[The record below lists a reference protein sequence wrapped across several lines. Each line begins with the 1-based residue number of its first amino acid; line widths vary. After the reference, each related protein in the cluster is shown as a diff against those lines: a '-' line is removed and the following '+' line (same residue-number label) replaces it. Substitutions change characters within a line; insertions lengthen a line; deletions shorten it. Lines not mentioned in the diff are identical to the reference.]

1 MDIPALELPP
11 PRILIVED
19 EPAIARLLHAM
30 LEAEGY
36 ATLVEH
42 TGEDG
47 IDHALRE
54 MPELIILDLMLPGM
68 DGFEVVKRL
77 RSNARTA
84 HIPVL
89 ILSARHDANDKVRA
103 LNSQANDYLTKP
115 FNSDELLA
123 RIRTQLRQVRESLL
137 SPLTGLPSG
146 LRIEHAI
153 AQTLNSTEPWS
164 ILYLDLDH
172 FKAYNDVYGPLQGN
186 DLIRLLGRVSTEVV
200 RETGNV
206 NDFVGHIGGDD
217 FIVITT
223 PERTQSICQQIVSQW
238 DRESIAYY
246 SPEDAQRGT
255 LIAEDRQRQP
265 QVYPLVGVSIGV
277 VTNLHRPITTMEAFS
292 RTAAEAKARA
302 KAISGSGYFVD
313 QRGTGTSASA
323 PDPSSSTVTFS

>member
-11 PRILIVED
+11 PRILVVED

-47 IDHALRE
+47 IESALRE

-89 ILSARHDANDKVRA
+89 ILSARHDTNDKVRA

-153 AQTLNSTEPWS
+153 AQTFK
-164 ILYLDLDH
+164 LDRAVVNPLPRS
-172 FKAYNDVYGPLQGN
+172 GPLQGLQRCLRSLAGQRS
-186 DLIRLLGRVSTEVV
+186 DPAVGARIHRGR
-200 RETGNV
+200 
-206 NDFVGHIGGDD
+206 
-217 FIVITT
+217 
-223 PERTQSICQQIVSQW
+223 
-238 DRESIAYY
+238 A
-246 SPEDAQRGT
+246 
-255 LIAEDRQRQP
+255 
-265 QVYPLVGVSIGV
+265 
-277 VTNLHRPITTMEAFS
+277 
-292 RTAAEAKARA
+292 
-302 KAISGSGYFVD
+302 
-313 QRGTGTSASA
+313 
-323 PDPSSSTVTFS
+323 

>member
-1 MDIPALELPP
+1 M
-11 PRILIVED
+11 
-19 EPAIARLLHAM
+19 
-30 LEAEGY
+30 
-36 ATLVEH
+36 
-42 TGEDG
+42 
-47 IDHALRE
+47 
-54 MPELIILDLMLPGM
+54 
-68 DGFEVVKRL
+68 
-77 RSNARTA
+77 
-84 HIPVL
+84 
-89 ILSARHDANDKVRA
+89 
-103 LNSQANDYLTKP
+103 
-115 FNSDELLA
+115 
-123 RIRTQLRQVRESLL
+123 
-137 SPLTGLPSG
+137 
-146 LRIEHAI
+146 
-153 AQTLNSTEPWS
+153 
-164 ILYLDLDH
+164 
-172 FKAYNDVYGPLQGN
+172 QGN